1 MPSSEDVSTFV
12 EDGRCYA
19 RSLSWLKI
27 VDSLIIGYYHS
38 DVLQCFTT
46 FYSVLFYLYTL
57 TFVILSCLIVLF
69 GGEIRVTQ
77 KAKYVNMVLNVHINH
92 KAYQGRGDG
101 GMGYGDGEEEADY
114 IPIATLSPPE

>member
-1 MPSSEDVSTFV
+1 MCSRVPSSEDVSTFV

-57 TFVILSCLIVLF
+57 TFVVLNCLIALF
-69 GGEIRVTQ
+69 IRGIRVTQ
-77 KAKYVNMVLNVHINH
+77 KANFLFMQL
-92 KAYQGRGDG
+92 
-101 GMGYGDGEEEADY
+101 
-114 IPIATLSPPE
+114 L